1 MEAPI
6 AIARTCNTMLNKSGK
21 SGHLV
26 FSLIFEE
33 RLSAFHCWL
42 WYFCRLVI
50 YGFSYLEVCSLYTH
64 IVESFF
70 LNHKWVLNFLLIP
83 ALRFYLESLSLS
95 QVYTNIYLYIVYKN
109 LTYQFIQSLIHL
121 CNKHLLNTDT
131 LGIVQNAGN
140 KATNK
145 TKFLAIMELYSKR
158 NMIIQ
163 DII

>member
-1 MEAPI
+1 
-6 AIARTCNTMLNKSGK
+6 MLNKSGK

-109 LTYQFIQSLIHL
+109 LTYQFIQSFIHL
-121 CNKHLLNTDT
+121 CNKHLLNTYT